1 MDVRINRE
9 IRDYSEKMVLGLAL
23 REAVFSGI
31 AIAASG
37 SIFFVLR
44 GSLHMEIVS
53 WVCAV
58 AAVPFVFLGFFKY
71 HELPAEKVVLK
82 IIAEKRGSRYLAFA
96 VSDIYGELKRGKR
109 KNEIKDSKGYSRRA
123 KGRKNHI

>member
-9 IRDYSEKMVLGLAL
+9 IRDYSEKMVLGLTL
-23 REAVFSGI
+23 REAVFSGL

-44 GSLHMEIVS
+44 GSLYMEIIS
-53 WVCAV
+53 WACAV
-58 AAVPFVFLGFFKY
+58 AAAPFVFLGFFKF

-82 IIAEKRGSRYLAFA
+82 IIAEKRGSRYLTFA
-96 VSDIYGELKRGKR
+96 ASDLYGELKRGKR
-109 KNEIKDSKGYSRRA
+109 KNEIKDSKGHSRRA
-123 KGRKNHI
+123 KGRKKRI